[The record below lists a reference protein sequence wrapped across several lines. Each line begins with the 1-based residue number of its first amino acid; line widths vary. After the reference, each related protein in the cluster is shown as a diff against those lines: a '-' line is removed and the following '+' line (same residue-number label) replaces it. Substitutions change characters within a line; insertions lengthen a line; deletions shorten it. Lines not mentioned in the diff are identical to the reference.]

1 MSALAKRSLIW
12 LLLVAVC
19 IQGTAAVTAA
29 LRGPSHHHTAIEA
42 ASTPP
47 ARDVGAMNHS
57 HQARHSHDEVRRHYH
72 LPGEGA
78 DLVQDHS
85 HDDPVTAAERT
96 SRDKPVSAPFV
107 AVTSD
112 FSMLTPNE
120 EASGIAIGPAKKL
133 LSCTPR
139 RIERPPRPLSA

>member
-1 MSALAKRSLIW
+1 MSVLVKRSFIW

-19 IQGTAAVTAA
+19 IQGTAAVTAS
-29 LRGPSHHHTAIEA
+29 LRGPSHHHTGTEP

-47 ARDVGAMNHS
+47 APDVQTRDHS

-78 DLVQDHS
+78 DLVQDHR
-85 HDDPVTAAERT
+85 HDDPVTTAERT

-112 FSMLTPNE
+112 FPMFTPNDE
-120 EASGIAIGPAKKL
+120 VSSIAIGPAKKL
-133 LSCTPR
+133 LSCIPR
-139 RIERPPRPLSA
+139 RIERPPRPLFS